1 MTIGK
6 SSGLSITYASV
17 STPNQRKLK
26 LEENGSCRKP
36 QRKEKAIE
44 ATVSEEKETT
54 IQERK
59 SGGRK
64 WGSLIFKFLM
74 YGGWLLVA
82 IAALAIFFLVSI
94 LRK

>member
-1 MTIGK
+1 M
-6 SSGLSITYASV
+6 
-17 STPNQRKLK
+17 
-26 LEENGSCRKP
+26 
-36 QRKEKAIE
+36 E
-44 ATVSEEKETT
+44 AGVSEKKEIP

-59 SGGRK
+59 KAWQK
-64 WGSLIFKFLM
+64 WGSLILKFLM

>member
-1 MTIGK
+1 M
-6 SSGLSITYASV
+6 
-17 STPNQRKLK
+17 
-26 LEENGSCRKP
+26 
-36 QRKEKAIE
+36 E